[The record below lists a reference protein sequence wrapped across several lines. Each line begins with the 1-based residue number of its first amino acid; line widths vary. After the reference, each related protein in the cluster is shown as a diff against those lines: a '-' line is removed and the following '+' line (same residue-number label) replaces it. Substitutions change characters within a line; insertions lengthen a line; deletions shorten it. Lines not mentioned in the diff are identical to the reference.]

1 MKILLNLIT
10 IFLCMIVIDLHAEKT
25 MDWENPKMIGRNKIA
40 PHACVIPFDN
50 QENAITLSIEDSP
63 YYQSLNGTWKFNWT
77 RKPADRPKEFYKPD
91 CDVSQWDNITVPSNW
106 EIEGYGIPI
115 YVNQPYAFSPHQ
127 RPTPPEI
134 PHDYNPVGSYRRT
147 FSVPDKWGNRDIF
160 IHFGAV
166 KSAMYLW
173 INGQKVG
180 YSQGAKTP
188 AEWNITKYLKKG
200 ENVLAVEVYRWSDG
214 SYLECQDF
222 WRISG
227 IQRDVYLYSKPRMA
241 IRDYFVKT
249 SLDENY
255 ESGIFKIDIELTE
268 NTQEHSVK
276 VLILDDKKEIIYENS
291 GKVKGDRIHF
301 NKELGKVK
309 KWSAEKPNL
318 YTLVLELSAK
328 GKNMEIISRKIGF
341 RTSEIKN
348 GQLLVNGQPVLIKGV
363 NRHEH
368 DPETG
373 HVISKE
379 SMLHDINLMKQYN
392 INTVRTAHYPDD
404 PYWYELCDQYGLYV
418 IDEANIESHGMGY
431 GEESLAKD
439 PEWYRAHLD
448 RIQRMVERDK
458 NHPSII
464 IWSLGNEAGDGINFE
479 KAAEWLK
486 ERDPSRPIHYERA
499 GFAPH
504 TDIYCPMYPSVS
516 YIKNYGASVQERPLI
531 MCEYAHAMGNAMGS
545 LNDYWQEIRN
555 SDYLQGGSIWDWVDQ
570 GLLEVDEKGKKYYT
584 YGGDYGPDGIGSDGN
599 FCCNGL
605 LFPDHS
611 PSPKLNEVKYVYQAI
626 HCKPIDLKTGKIEI
640 FNEFFSTNLNEF
652 YIKWELTESGNR
664 IQSGQMK
671 PVNIAPQQTGEIILP
686 YQEFTMKPGREYFI
700 NLSFYTKNQASLL
713 PAGHLVA
720 YNQFELEN
728 DQKNVPY
735 IKKDNVS
742 LLDKL
747 FRRKKLNVF
756 DNNQTITVKG
766 EAFKATFSRKSGTL
780 NSLVYDDSEL
790 FNNGQGFDL
799 IAFRAP
805 VDNDHIRQQWYEAGL
820 DHMKSEVQ
828 NITVTENSNQVT
840 IVSHKKYFGTKN
852 NLLFDLITT
861 YTFFRN
867 GVVFVDNDINPG
879 PEVPQLPRLGM
890 SAGLNQQLSN
900 VTWYGRGPWQNYNDR
915 QAGALIGQYTKKV
928 AEFFV
933 PYVRPQA
940 MGNREDTRWVAML
953 DTEKKGAIFVAND
966 EMSFSSLKYTEQEL
980 DEAEHLNELPESDDV
995 YLYLDYA
1002 QRGLGNA
1009 SCGPGV
1015 LPQYIL
1021 NPEEVNFA
1029 FSIRPVRESDK
1040 KLNDLATGKFKLS
1053 PPLIRI
1059 NQDKE
1064 IEIISDFGLI
1074 HYTVNGDEPTTG
1086 SKIYKAP
1093 IKIDENM
1100 LIKARVFK
1108 KDFIP
1113 SSVTQKFFYKPIR
1126 EINVDKSKWRV
1137 ISSNSHEPG
1146 REASRIIDEN
1156 PHTFWH
1162 TEWSEK
1168 TPAHPHEVIVDL
1180 GNTYEMA
1187 GIKLLPRQDGSQNG
1201 SIKKCEVFLS
1211 NDGKNWKS
1219 VTATTLKE
1227 SKKINIVR
1235 FDDPVSGRYVKIV
1248 ANSAFNGPWTSLA
1261 EFGIIATDKK

>member
-1 MKILLNLIT
+1 MRQLLSLMTILLGI
-10 IFLCMIVIDLHAEKT
+10 IVIDLHAEKI
-25 MDWENPKMIGRNKIA
+25 MDWENPKVFGRNKLD
-40 PHACVIPFDN
+40 PHSQVIPFDN
-50 QENAITLSIEDSP
+50 EDNALAKPIQQSP
-63 YYQSLNGTWKFNWT
+63 YYKSLNGSWKFHWV
-77 RKPADRPKEFYKPD
+77 RKPADRPRDFYKPGY
-91 CDVSQWDNITVPSNW
+91 DVSNWDNIVVPANW
-106 EIEGYGIPI
+106 EIEGYGIPV
-115 YVNQPYAFSPHQ
+115 YLNQPYAFSPHK
-127 RPTPPEI
+127 RPTPPNI
-134 PHDYNPVGSYRRT
+134 PHDWNPVGSYRRSFT
-147 FSVPDKWGNRDIF
+147 IPSNWKNRQVF

-173 INGQKVG
+173 INGEKVG

-188 AEWNITKYLKKG
+188 AEWNITEYLKKG
-200 ENVLAVEVYRWSDG
+200 ENMLAVEVYRWSDG

-227 IQRDVYLYSKPRMA
+227 IQRDVYLYSKPA
-241 IRDYFVKT
+241 VSVKDYFVKAT
-249 SLDENY
+249 LDENY
-255 ESGIFKIDIELTE
+255 ENGIFEIDIELTE
-268 NTQEHSVK
+268 NSLEHTVKTQILNNKNE
-276 VLILDDKKEIIYENS
+276 LIYQET
-291 GKVKGDRIHF
+291 GKIKDGKTHF
-301 NKELGKVK
+301 TTELQNVK

-318 YTLVLELSAK
+318 YTLVIELAK
-328 GKNMEIISRKIGF
+328 TKQNIEVISRKIGF

-368 DPETG
+368 DPVTG

-379 SMLHDINLMKQYN
+379 SMLHDVKLMKQYN

-439 PEWYRAHLD
+439 PEWYEAHLD

-486 ERDPSRPIHYERA
+486 KRDSSRPIHYERA

-516 YIKNYGASVQERPLI
+516 YIKNYGASEQERPLI

-570 GLLEVDEKGKKYYT
+570 GLLEIDENGNKYYT
-584 YGGDYGPDGIGSDGN
+584 YGGDYGPDDIGSDGN

-605 LFPDHS
+605 LFPDHT
-611 PSPKLNEVKYVYQAI
+611 PSPKLNEVKYVYQSI
-626 HCKPIDLKTGKIEI
+626 HCQPIDLKTGKIEI
-640 FNEFFSTNLNEF
+640 FNEFFFTDLNEF
-652 YIKWELTESGNR
+652 YIEWELTENGNR
-664 IQSGQMK
+664 IQSGEMK
-671 PVNIAPQQTGEIILP
+671 PVNITPQQTGEINLP

-700 NLSFYTKNQASLL
+700 NLTFHTKKQAPLL

-720 YNQFELEN
+720 YDQFKLEN
-728 DQKNVPY
+728 DQENVAFTQ
-735 IKKDNVS
+735 KDNVS
-742 LLDKL
+742 LIDKL
-747 FRRKKLNVF
+747 FGRKNLTVLNNHQSV
-756 DNNQTITVKG
+756 TIKG
-766 EAFKATFSRKSGTL
+766 RAFEAVLSRKSGIL
-780 NSLVYDDSEL
+780 NSLVYGDREL
-790 FNNGQGFDL
+790 FDNGQGFDL

-820 DHMKSEVQ
+820 DGMKSEVQ

-840 IVSHKKYFGTKN
+840 IVSHKKYLGTQN
-852 NLLFDLITT
+852 NLLFDLLTT
-861 YTFFRN
+861 YTFFSN
-867 GVVFVDNDINPG
+867 GVVFIDNEIKPSSG
-879 PEVPQLPRLGM
+879 VPQLPRLGM
-890 SAGLNQQLSN
+890 TVGLNQQLAN
-900 VTWYGRGPWQNYNDR
+900 VTWFGRGPWQNYNDR
-915 QAGALIGQYTKKV
+915 QAGALIGQYTKRV
-928 AEFFV
+928 TDFFV

-953 DTEKKGAIFVAND
+953 DGNDQGAIFVAND
-966 EMSFSSLKYTEQEL
+966 RFSFSALNYTEQEL

-1040 KLNDLATGKFKLS
+1040 NLNDLASGKFKLS

-1059 NQDKE
+1059 NQDQE
-1064 IEIISDFGLI
+1064 IEISSDFGTV
-1074 HYTVNGDEPTTG
+1074 HYTVNGDEPTTESG
-1086 SKIYKAP
+1086 IYKKP
-1093 IKIDENM
+1093 IKIDKDM

-1108 KDFIP
+1108 KGFIP
-1113 SSVTQKFFYKPIR
+1113 SSVTEKLVHKPIR
-1126 EINVDKSKWRV
+1126 EIEVDKSNWRI
-1137 ISSNSHEPG
+1137 ISSDSHEPG
-1146 REASRIIDEN
+1146 REASRIIDNN

-1168 TPAHPHEVIVDL
+1168 TPAHPHEVIIDL
-1180 GNTYEMA
+1180 GNTYTMA
-1187 GIKLLPRQDGSQNG
+1187 GIRLLPRQDGSQNG
-1201 SIKKCEVFLS
+1201 SIKKCEVFLG

-1219 VTATTLKE
+1219 VTAVTLRE

-1235 FDDPVSGRYVKIV
+1235 FDDSVSGRYVKIV

-1261 EFGIIATDKK
+1261 EFEIIATAKQ